1 MEPFEKDIILKAFLK
16 CFGLR
21 SALEK
26 SVKNNDA
33 ILQITS
39 IESLAMNTG
48 MRKDFI
54 KENLTEII
62 NLK

>member
-1 MEPFEKDIILKAFLK
+1 MEQWEIDIVLKAFLK

-21 SALEK
+21 DALK
-26 SVKNNDA
+26 KAVKENDA
-33 ILQITS
+33 ILKITS
-39 IESLAMNTG
+39 IESLAMKTG

-54 KENLTEII
+54 KTNLTEII